1 MKETCHGDNTG
12 DNKVFQV
19 EDAYLEQG
27 DHHIN
32 GQGLTEVSTFF
43 LMLQTPSFYLTLH
56 GVTVLNNLCTLGYL
70 KFPSLP
76 SFFKLETLP
85 IHSSQIRLSL
95 MRC

>member
-43 LMLQTPSFYLTLH
+43 LMLQTPSF
-56 GVTVLNNLCTLGYL
+56 
-70 KFPSLP
+70 
-76 SFFKLETLP
+76 
-85 IHSSQIRLSL
+85 
-95 MRC
+95 